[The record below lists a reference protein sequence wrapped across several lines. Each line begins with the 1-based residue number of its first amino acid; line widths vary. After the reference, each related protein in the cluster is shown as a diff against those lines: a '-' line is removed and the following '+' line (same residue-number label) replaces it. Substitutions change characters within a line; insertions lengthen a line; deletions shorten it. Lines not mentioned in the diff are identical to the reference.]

1 VTLIDQGFEFT
12 AQSVG
17 QIVSSGVIGDIYQ
30 ALQTTKKSK
39 FFGISTGT
47 KTSYPPRPA
56 GSTTASP
63 TRSGC

>member
-17 QIVSSGVIGDIYQ
+17 QIVSSGVVGDIYN

-47 KTSYPPRPA
+47 KTST
-56 GSTTASP
+56 STQTSRSTAASP